1 MEYKMIQEKNNEL
14 KKNIEQTL
22 EFYSSNKDIQ
32 LDKFKDDVYFSLD
45 KLLELANLSE
55 DSPQL
60 NTSIETTL
68 DNF

>member
-1 MEYKMIQEKNNEL
+1 MIQEKNNEL